1 MRPGSFF
8 SRRRIDARRLIAL
21 AALLLASALAFDP
34 AFAAQAPAE
43 GGAGKLQ
50 SIQVTGSTRFNSEQ
64 IADAMGLHVGAMI
77 TRDDLQKG
85 ANFLAQLGPFS
96 SVEYRYGTSDSGVAA
111 QYQVK
116 DAPSVPVRF
125 DNFPWFS
132 DDDISAALKK
142 SVVLFDGTAPEH
154 GTILDS
160 MADALN
166 TMLVAHGLHTG
177 VSHALTNAPFGNQ
190 QVQEFHADDAP
201 VTVKSIQFSDP
212 LAQNDRGVQSRLEDL
227 VGKPYSRSAIELFEL
242 EQIEPL
248 YFSRSLLHVQ
258 FGPPAGKVSQSGGS
272 SEIAVTA
279 PIDPGIAFTWN
290 GVTWTGNAAISSAG
304 LDAYV
309 PFKVGDP
316 ADGMKI
322 QSGWNAV
329 HDTYTRRGYLDVNIV
344 ATPQFDSNNKR
355 VAYTVTITEGPQ
367 YHMGQLILSG
377 LSVEGE
383 RRIRGAWRISQGSV
397 LDESVYD
404 EFFTSGIEQAFQGFP
419 FHYEKI
425 GHFLQ
430 KDPKSGTADVLI
442 DFQ

>member
-1 MRPGSFF
+1 MQRVLSF
-8 SRRRIDARRLIAL
+8 SRRLLNIRRSFAVLVF
-21 AALLLASALAFDP
+21 LLASVVALGP
-34 AFAAQAPAE
+34 AFAAQAPA
-43 GGAGKLQ
+43 GAGSGKLQ
-50 SIQVTGSTRFNSEQ
+50 SIQVTGSARFKSEQ
-64 IADAMGLHVGAMI
+64 IAEAMGLHVGAMI

-85 ANFLAQLGPFS
+85 ANFLAQLGPFM
-96 SVEYRYGTSDSGVAA
+96 SVEYRYGTSDAGVAA

-116 DAPSVPVRF
+116 DAPAVPVRF

-132 DDDISAALKK
+132 DDDLSAALEK

-160 MADALN
+160 MADALD

-177 VSHALTNAPFGNQ
+177 VSHTLTNVPFGNQ

-201 VTVKSIQFSDP
+201 VTVKSIQFTDP

-248 YFSRSLLHVQ
+248 YLSRSLLHVQ
-258 FGPPAGKVSQSGGS
+258 FGPPSGKVTQSGGS
-272 SEIAVTA
+272 SDIAVIV

-290 GVTWTGNAAISSAG
+290 GVTWTGNAAISSAE
-304 LDAYV
+304 LNVFV
-309 PFKVGDP
+309 PFKAGDP

-322 QSGWNAV
+322 QAAWNAV
-329 HDTYTRRGYLDVNIV
+329 HDAYTRHGYLDVTLV
-344 ATPQFDSNNKR
+344 PTPQFDANNKR
-355 VAYTVTITEGPQ
+355 VAYTVAITEGPQ
-367 YHMGQLILSG
+367 YHMGQLVLSG

-383 RRIRGAWRISQGSV
+383 RRIRGAWKIPEGGV

-430 KDPKSGTADVLI
+430 KDPKTGTADVLI